1 MNNLS
6 LTPAATVLL
15 VRDCG
20 DELEVLMVKRSKR
33 PPFGNLYV
41 FPGGKIDE
49 SDKDLNITNFCNG
62 LNDEQ
67 ASIKLGVNEGGLSY
81 WVACV
86 RECFEEVGILLAK
99 KNNGQELDLNGADK
113 HKFDNYRRM
122 LLENKISLFEICK
135 KENLSLN
142 LNNIEPFSHWIT
154 PEIEI
159 KRFDT
164 RFFIAYIPA
173 KQTERHDGNELTDS
187 VWISPKKALD
197 RSLNG
202 EMPMIMPTISNLQQC
217 LEFDSGQKLLEHQSK
232 LSNDDIP
239 SILPKF
245 FKNEGK
251 WVGLLPGDE
260 DYDNY

>member
-49 SDKDLNITNFCNG
+49 SDTDPNVTNFCNG

-67 ASIKLGVNEGGLSY
+67 ASIKLGIDEGGLSY

-86 RECFEEVGILLAK
+86 RECFEEVGILLAI
-99 KNNGQELDLNGADK
+99 KNNGEELDLNGADK

-232 LSNDDIP
+232 LTNDDIP

>member
-15 VRDCG
+15 VRDC
-20 DELEVLMVKRSKR
+20 DNVLEVLMVKRSKR

-113 HKFDNYRRM
+113 HKFNNYRRM

-232 LSNDDIP
+232 LTNDDIP

>member
-15 VRDCG
+15 VRDCSNV
-20 DELEVLMVKRSKR
+20 LEVLMVKRSKR

-67 ASIKLGVNEGGLSY
+67 ASIKLGVDEGGLSY

-86 RECFEEVGILLAK
+86 RECFEEVGILLAI
-99 KNNGQELDLNGADK
+99 KNNGEELDLNGADK
-113 HKFDNYRRM
+113 YKFDNYRRM
-122 LLENKISLFEICK
+122 LLENKISLLEICK

-173 KQTERHDGNELTDS
+173 NQTERHDGNELTDS
-187 VWISPKKALD
+187 VWISPNKALD

-232 LSNDDIP
+232 LTNDDIP

>member
-15 VRDCG
+15 VRDCNN
-20 DELEVLMVKRSKR
+20 ELEVLMVKRSKR

-67 ASIKLGVNEGGLSY
+67 ASIKLGIDEGGLSY

-86 RECFEEVGILLAK
+86 RECFEEVGILLAI
-99 KNNGQELDLNGADK
+99 KNNGEELDLNGADK
-113 HKFDNYRRM
+113 HKFENYRRM
-122 LLENKISLFEICK
+122 LLDNKISLLEICK

-232 LSNDDIP
+232 LTNDDIP

>member
-122 LLENKISLFEICK
+122 LLENKISLLEICK

-232 LSNDDIP
+232 LTNDDIP

>member
-49 SDKDLNITNFCNG
+49 SDKDLNITNLCNG
-62 LNDEQ
+62 LNDKQ
-67 ASIKLGVNEGGLSY
+67 ASIKLGLYEGGLSY

-86 RECFEEVGILLAK
+86 RECFEEVGILLAI
-99 KNNGQELDLNGADK
+99 KNNGEELDLNGADK
-113 HKFDNYRRM
+113 HKFDNYRKM
-122 LLENKISLFEICK
+122 LLENKISLFEMCK

-173 KQTERHDGNELTDS
+173 KQTERHDGNELIDS

-197 RSLNG
+197 RSLKG
-202 EMPMIMPTISNLQQC
+202 EMPMIMPTIRNLQQC

-232 LSNDDIP
+232 LTNDDIP

>member
-15 VRDCG
+15 VRDC
-20 DELEVLMVKRSKR
+20 DNVLEVLMVKRSKR

-232 LSNDDIP
+232 LTNDDIP

-251 WVGLLPGDE
+251 WIGLLPGDE

>member
-15 VRDCG
+15 VRDCD

-49 SDKDLNITNFCNG
+49 SDKDPNVTNFCNG

-67 ASIKLGVNEGGLSY
+67 ASIKLGIDEGGLSY

-86 RECFEEVGILLAK
+86 RECFEEVGILLAI
-99 KNNGQELDLNGADK
+99 KNNGEELDLNGADK

-122 LLENKISLFEICK
+122 LLENRISLLEICK

-142 LNNIEPFSHWIT
+142 LNNIERFSHWIT

-173 KQTERHDGNELTDS
+173 KQTERHDGNEITDS

-202 EMPMIMPTISNLQQC
+202 KMPMIMPTISNLKQC

-232 LSNDDIP
+232 LTNDDIP

>member
-49 SDKDLNITNFCNG
+49 SDKDFNITNFCNG

-99 KNNGQELDLNGADK
+99 KNNGQELDLNGTDK
-113 HKFDNYRRM
+113 HKFENYRRM

-232 LSNDDIP
+232 LTNDDIP

-245 FKNEGK
+245 FKNKGK

>member
-86 RECFEEVGILLAK
+86 RECFEEVGRLLAK

-232 LSNDDIP
+232 LTNDDIP

>member
-15 VRDCG
+15 VRDC
-20 DELEVLMVKRSKR
+20 DNVLEVLMVKRSKR

-86 RECFEEVGILLAK
+86 RECFEEVGILLAI
-99 KNNGQELDLNGADK
+99 KNNGEELDLNGADK
-113 HKFDNYRRM
+113 HKFENYRRM
-122 LLENKISLFEICK
+122 LLDNKISLLEICK

-197 RSLNG
+197 KSLNG

-217 LEFDSGQKLLEHQSK
+217 LEFDSGQKLLEYQSK
-232 LSNDDIP
+232 LTNDDIP

>member
-62 LNDEQ
+62 LNDEK

-232 LSNDDIP
+232 LTNDDIP

>member
-86 RECFEEVGILLAK
+86 RECFEEVGILLAI
-99 KNNGQELDLNGADK
+99 KNNGEELDLNGADK
-113 HKFDNYRRM
+113 HKFDNYRSM
-122 LLENKISLFEICK
+122 LLENKISLLEICK

-173 KQTERHDGNELTDS
+173 KQTEKHDGNELTDS

-232 LSNDDIP
+232 LTNDDIP

>member
-49 SDKDLNITNFCNG
+49 SDKDLNISNFCNG

-67 ASIKLGVNEGGLSY
+67 ASIKLGINEGGLSY

-86 RECFEEVGILLAK
+86 RECFEEVGILLAI
-99 KNNGQELDLNGADK
+99 KNNGEELDLNGADK
-113 HKFDNYRRM
+113 HKFDNYRSM

-217 LEFDSGQKLLEHQSK
+217 LEFNSGQKLLEYQSK
-232 LSNDDIP
+232 LTNDDIP

>member
-197 RSLNG
+197 KSLNG

-232 LSNDDIP
+232 LTNDDIP

>member
-67 ASIKLGVNEGGLSY
+67 ASIKLGVDEGGLSY

-86 RECFEEVGILLAK
+86 RECFEEVGILLAI
-99 KNNGQELDLNGADK
+99 KNNGEELDLNGADK

-122 LLENKISLFEICK
+122 LLENKISLLEICK

-187 VWISPKKALD
+187 VWISPNKALD

-232 LSNDDIP
+232 LTNDDIP

>member
-15 VRDCG
+15 VRDC
-20 DELEVLMVKRSKR
+20 DNVLEVLMVKRSKR

-62 LNDEQ
+62 LNDEK

-232 LSNDDIP
+232 LTNDDIP

>member
-122 LLENKISLFEICK
+122 LLENKISLLEICK

-217 LEFDSGQKLLEHQSK
+217 LEFDSGQKLLEYQSK
-232 LSNDDIP
+232 LTNDDIP

>member
-67 ASIKLGVNEGGLSY
+67 ASIKLGVDEGGLSY

-86 RECFEEVGILLAK
+86 RECFEEVGILLAI
-99 KNNGQELDLNGADK
+99 KNNGEELDLNGADK
-113 HKFDNYRRM
+113 HKFNNYRSM
-122 LLENKISLFEICK
+122 LLENKISLLEICK

-232 LSNDDIP
+232 LTNDDIP

-245 FKNEGK
+245 FKNQGK

>member
-164 RFFIAYIPA
+164 RFFIAYIPSN
-173 KQTERHDGNELTDS
+173 QTERHDGNELTDS

-217 LEFDSGQKLLEHQSK
+217 LEFDSGQKLLEYQSK
-232 LSNDDIP
+232 LTNDDIP

>member
-67 ASIKLGVNEGGLSY
+67 ASIKLGVDEGGLSY
-81 WVACV
+81 WVACA
-86 RECFEEVGILLAK
+86 RECFEEVGILLAI
-99 KNNGQELDLNGADK
+99 KNNGEELDLNGEDK

-122 LLENKISLFEICK
+122 LLENKISLLEICK
-135 KENLSLN
+135 KEDLSLN

-197 RSLNG
+197 KSLNG
-202 EMPMIMPTISNLQQC
+202 EMPMIMPTIRNLQQC
-217 LEFDSGQKLLEHQSK
+217 LEFDSGQKLLEYQSK
-232 LSNDDIP
+232 LTNDDIP

>member
-15 VRDCG
+15 VRDC
-20 DELEVLMVKRSKR
+20 DNVLEVLMVKRSKR

-99 KNNGQELDLNGADK
+99 KNNGEELDLNGADK

-202 EMPMIMPTISNLQQC
+202 EMPMIMPTISNLQHC

-232 LSNDDIP
+232 LTNDDIP

>member
-15 VRDCG
+15 VRDCD

-67 ASIKLGVNEGGLSY
+67 ASIKLGVDEGGLSY
-81 WVACV
+81 WIACV
-86 RECFEEVGILLAK
+86 RECFEEVGILLAV
-99 KNNGQELDLNGADK
+99 KNNGEELDLNGEDK

-122 LLENKISLFEICK
+122 LLENKISLLEICK

-197 RSLNG
+197 KSLNG
-202 EMPMIMPTISNLQQC
+202 EMPMIMPTIRNLQQC
-217 LEFDSGQKLLEHQSK
+217 LEFDSAQKLLEFQSK
-232 LSNDDIP
+232 LTNDDIP
-239 SILPKF
+239 PILPKF

>member
-232 LSNDDIP
+232 LTNDDIP

>member
-67 ASIKLGVNEGGLSY
+67 ASIKLGVDEGGLSY

-86 RECFEEVGILLAK
+86 RECFEEVGILLAI
-99 KNNGQELDLNGADK
+99 KNNGEELDLNGADK
-113 HKFDNYRRM
+113 HKFNNYRRM

-232 LSNDDIP
+232 LTNDDIP

>member
-15 VRDCG
+15 VRDC
-20 DELEVLMVKRSKR
+20 DNVLEVLMVKRSKR

-86 RECFEEVGILLAK
+86 RECFEEVGILLAI
-99 KNNGQELDLNGADK
+99 KNNGEELDLNGADK

-122 LLENKISLFEICK
+122 LLENKISLLEICK

-217 LEFDSGQKLLEHQSK
+217 LEFDSGQKLLEYQSK
-232 LSNDDIP
+232 LTNDDIP

>member
-15 VRDCG
+15 VRDC
-20 DELEVLMVKRSKR
+20 DNVLEVLMVKRSKR

-67 ASIKLGVNEGGLSY
+67 ASIKLGVDEGGLSY

-86 RECFEEVGILLAK
+86 RECFEEVGILLAI
-99 KNNGQELDLNGADK
+99 KNNGEELDLNGADK

-122 LLENKISLFEICK
+122 LLENKISLLEICK

-232 LSNDDIP
+232 LTNDDIP

>member
-15 VRDCG
+15 VRDC
-20 DELEVLMVKRSKR
+20 DNELEVLMVKRSKR

-86 RECFEEVGILLAK
+86 RECFEEVGILLAI
-99 KNNGQELDLNGADK
+99 KNNGEELDLNGADK

-122 LLENKISLFEICK
+122 LLENKISLLEICK

-142 LNNIEPFSHWIT
+142 LNNIEPFSHWVT

-173 KQTERHDGNELTDS
+173 KQTEKHDGNELTDS

-197 RSLNG
+197 KSLNG

-232 LSNDDIP
+232 LTNDDIP

>member
-15 VRDCG
+15 VRDCD

-67 ASIKLGVNEGGLSY
+67 ASIKLGINKGGLSY

-99 KNNGQELDLNGADK
+99 KNNGQELDLNGAEM
-113 HKFDNYRRM
+113 HKFNNYRRM

-232 LSNDDIP
+232 LTNDDIP

>member
-173 KQTERHDGNELTDS
+173 KQTEKHDGNELTDS

-232 LSNDDIP
+232 LTNDDIP

>member
-15 VRDCG
+15 VRDCD

-197 RSLNG
+197 KSLNG

-217 LEFDSGQKLLEHQSK
+217 LEFDSGQKLLEYHSK
-232 LSNDDIP
+232 LTNDDSP

>member
-86 RECFEEVGILLAK
+86 RECFEEVGILLAI
-99 KNNGQELDLNGADK
+99 KNNGEELDLNGADK

-217 LEFDSGQKLLEHQSK
+217 LEFDSGQKLLEYQSK
-232 LSNDDIP
+232 LTNDDIP

>member
-164 RFFIAYIPA
+164 RFFIAYIPE
-173 KQTERHDGNELTDS
+173 KQTERHDGNEITDS

-232 LSNDDIP
+232 LTNDDIP